1 MCTHEHSQA
10 FIRMVLW
17 CHECWWASK
26 VPWLH
31 AHDCSW
37 ALMSTHCSMAP
48 SSGMFMAAQEWSWTI
63 MSTHE
68 HPFAL
73 MSTHKQ
79 PREAMS
85 APDYQW
91 ALMSSHEHSWAWR
104 HGAMNTH
111 ESLKAVMILALKDH
125 GHSMKLMS
133 AHGAIAPYLWVLM
146 IAHERTWVIMRAH
159 ECSWELISAD
169 VLYETINQKC
179 WLLKWPPG
187 SILPISWLRFH

>member
-17 CHECWWASK
+17 YHECWWASK

-31 AHDCSW
+31 ATDCSW

-48 SSGMFMAAQEWSWTI
+48 SSGVFMAAQEWSWTI

-79 PREAMS
+79 PRESMR

-91 ALMSSHEHSWAWR
+91 ALMSCHGHSWAWR

-111 ESLKAVMILALKDH
+111 QSSRVVIRMAAW
-125 GHSMKLMS
+125 GHWNSSALMS
-133 AHGAIAPYLWVLM
+133 DHGAISQYLLVLVRAHEHGWVLM
-146 IAHERTWVIMRAH
+146 RA
-159 ECSWELISAD
+159 
-169 VLYETINQKC
+169 Y
-179 WLLKWPPG
+179 
-187 SILPISWLRFH
+187 